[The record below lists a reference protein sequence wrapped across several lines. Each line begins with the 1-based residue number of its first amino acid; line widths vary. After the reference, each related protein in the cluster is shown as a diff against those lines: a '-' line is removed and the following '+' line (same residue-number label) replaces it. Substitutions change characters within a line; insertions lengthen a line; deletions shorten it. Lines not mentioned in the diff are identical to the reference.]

1 MITKK
6 MIAQGLMADV
16 IRLDIDPNMESC
28 IVARIGEDWFFFG
41 GKTAEEYNDVDRYR
55 QDIPF
60 GTIVDEIYD
69 VLHEWQTEEA
79 AVYDRFRIA
88 ADSFEAVLKEK
99 LPRTQN
105 QQVQSFMDYLR
116 KTYSFDAVTQNLAE
130 TITRFAMCQGSDEEE
145 VRTAKTLLE
154 PLNLEESEFAFF
166 GQA

>member
-16 IRLDIDPNMESC
+16 IRLDIDPNMESG
-28 IVARIGEDWFFFG
+28 IVARIGEKWFYFG
-41 GKTAEEYNDVDRYR
+41 GMTAEESNDVDQYR

-69 VLHEWQTEEA
+69 VLHEWQTGTHEEFVDEA
-79 AVYDRFRIA
+79 AYYE
-88 ADSFEAVLKEK
+88 SVLSSKN
-99 LPRTQN
+99 PATQN
-105 QQVQSFMDYLR
+105 RQIQAFMDYLR
-116 KTYSFDAVTQNLAE
+116 KTFSFDAVTLRLAE

>member
-6 MIAQGLMADV
+6 MIAQGLMAEV
-16 IRLDIDPNMESC
+16 IRLDIDSNMKFG
-28 IVARIGEDWFFFG
+28 IVARIGENWFYFG
-41 GKTAEEYNDVDRYR
+41 GMTAEEYDDVDQYR

-69 VLHEWQTEEA
+69 VLHEWQTGTHEEFVDEA
-79 AVYDRFRIA
+79 AYYE
-88 ADSFEAVLKEK
+88 SVLSSKN
-99 LPRTQN
+99 PATQN
-105 QQVQSFMDYLR
+105 RQIQAFMDYLR

>member
-6 MIAQGLMADV
+6 QIAQGLMADV
-16 IRLDIDPNMESC
+16 IRLDIDPNMKSG
-28 IVARIGEDWFFFG
+28 IVARIGEDWIFFG
-41 GKTAEEYNDVDRYR
+41 GKTAEEYNDVDLYR

-69 VLHEWQTEEA
+69 VLHEWQAGEA
-79 AVYDRFRIA
+79 YNTFRIE
-88 ADSFEAVLKEK
+88 DDYFEAVLKEK

-145 VRTAKTLLE
+145 VRIAKTLLE

>member
-16 IRLDIDPNMESC
+16 IRLDIDSNMKSG
-28 IVARIGEDWFFFG
+28 IVARIGENWFYFG
-41 GKTAEEYNDVDRYR
+41 GMTAEEYDDVDQYR

-69 VLHEWQTEEA
+69 VLHEWQTGTHKEFVDEA
-79 AVYDRFRIA
+79 AYYE
-88 ADSFEAVLKEK
+88 SVLSSKN
-99 LPRTQN
+99 PATQN
-105 QQVQSFMDYLR
+105 RQIQAFMDYLR

-145 VRTAKTLLE
+145 VRIAKTLLE